1 MDFKLKDMA
10 IIVKAKKDEDIR
22 SLLMRFRKQVLKD
35 DIVEELRERRF
46 YKKPSTVRKERL
58 TALRRR
64 PGRKQ
69 W

>member
-46 YKKPSTVRKERL
+46 YKKPSTVRKERE